1 MLNQFVKL
9 VNYTSTPSQHVMRF
23 LTILAVQDCIIDG
36 KLTTSGTGCDVQF
49 VDIREKLYE
58 YAPIM
63 LRPVKGN
70 GNAYCYAQANAWIRS
85 KKKMLKTRCTEYA
98 SAEAE
103 DRAYL
108 EKDWV
113 NVFHRS
119 VLRNRVMD
127 GLFVQTNDSFF
138 IEKDMMILL
147 KSLRVPIR
155 AYLVGKISSKMISL
169 SACFLGEPGPRA
181 ANMGSESIATGVVWE
196 ALGLGKSAS
205 RGTSFAK
212 KIFDNIFQARL
223 DCIYCESSIQQ
234 VHMDHVMSFYHGGY
248 SCHHAGNLLP
258 SCSGCNRTGG
268 GGKGANYL
276 GLNGWIRIKDFYRN
290 NPSIV
295 AEIKQSM
302 SSIGSRRQIAWRD
315 WWSEVIEFYSD
326 HLEGTTVWNPGFAT
340 SQLSKAD
347 IAQIRQVIE
356 NIKER

>member
-1 MLNQFVKL
+1 MLSQFVKL
-9 VNYTSTPSQHVMRF
+9 VDYTSTPSQHVMRF
-23 LTILAVQDCIIDG
+23 LTILAVQDCIING
-36 KLTTSGTGCDVQF
+36 KLTASETDYDIQF
-49 VDIREKLYE
+49 VDIREKLCE

-70 GNAYCYAQANAWIRS
+70 GNAYCYAQADAWIRS
-85 KKKMLKTRCTEYA
+85 KKKMLKSRCTEYA
-98 SAEAE
+98 SAEA
-103 DRAYL
+103 RGKAYL

-113 NVFHRS
+113 NVFQRS
-119 VLRNRVMD
+119 VVRNRVMD
-127 GLFVQTNDSFF
+127 GLFVQTDDSFI
-138 IEKDMMILL
+138 IEKDMMMLL

-155 AYLVGKISSKMISL
+155 AYLVGKIASKMISL
-169 SACFLGEPGPRA
+169 SAYFLGEPGPRA

-212 KIFDNIFQARL
+212 KMFDNNFQAKL
-223 DCIYCESSIQQ
+223 DCVYCDSPIQQ

-276 GLNGWIRIKDFYRN
+276 GLNGWIRIKNFYGN
-290 NPSIV
+290 NPSVV

-302 SSIGSRRQIAWRD
+302 SSIGTRRQIAWAD
-315 WWSEVIEFYSD
+315 WWNEVTEFYSD
-326 HLEGTTVWNPGFAT
+326 HLEGTTVWNPGLAT

-347 IAQIRQVIE
+347 LVQIRQVLE
-356 NIKER
+356 YIKET